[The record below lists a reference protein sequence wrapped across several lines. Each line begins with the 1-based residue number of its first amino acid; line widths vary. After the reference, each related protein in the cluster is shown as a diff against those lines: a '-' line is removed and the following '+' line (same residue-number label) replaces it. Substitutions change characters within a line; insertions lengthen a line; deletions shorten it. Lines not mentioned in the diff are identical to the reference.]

1 MKSIHLVAIFAI
13 VDIALLVYGLS
24 SHIDF
29 QIADNQ
35 LRIVRTDWFSEDS
48 RGTVVPVKNIAKID
62 FEGTAYTKLGKR
74 RRHSGG
80 VFLVFDNASNRM
92 ELPLPGSPGVKWDKR
107 FSALDFYHSLE
118 EGIKVGSFK
127 RRIWTYAGDARELS
141 YLPTL
146 LLLAFGLRAIVEF
159 SKRDKTH

>member
-1 MKSIHLVAIFAI
+1 M
-13 VDIALLVYGLS
+13 
-24 SHIDF
+24 
-29 QIADNQ
+29 
-35 LRIVRTDWFSEDS
+35 
-48 RGTVVPVKNIAKID
+48 
-62 FEGTAYTKLGKR
+62 
-74 RRHSGG
+74 
-80 VFLVFDNASNRM
+80 FLVFDNASNRM

-146 LLLAFGLRAIVEF
+146 LLLAFGLRAIARRGAAF
-159 SKRDKTH
+159 PHPATPHSAFIIQHSALTPPPPAMKRLALLLPLLATSGVGLMSSLVREIPE